1 VTAAARA
8 TLTAMRFLLTHPS
21 ETRPSLVVDTC
32 PAIEDATVERLRT
45 DLHGLGCPNGLLF
58 DAERCVILRDTYSSM
73 SADSII
79 VEAEQPAT
87 DAVLAK
93 AGPGTLDERVAG
105 WLEMLSVRWDSA
117 LPLEPA
123 VAAPFIAD
131 IVPAASG
138 SMLYALK
145 GAA

>member
-1 VTAAARA
+1 
-8 TLTAMRFLLTHPS
+8 MRFLLTHPS
-21 ETRPSLVVDTC
+21 ETRPSLVVDTH
-32 PAIEDATVERLRT
+32 PAIDDGAIERLRA

-73 SADSII
+73 SADSIV
-79 VEAEQPAT
+79 VEPEQPGT

-93 AGPGTLDERVAG
+93 VGPGALDERVAS
-105 WLEMLSVRWDSA
+105 WLEMLSARWDSA

-138 SMLYALK
+138 SMLHALR

>member
-1 VTAAARA
+1 
-8 TLTAMRFLLTHPS
+8 MRFLLTHPS

-32 PAIEDATVERLRT
+32 RVIDEAAIKRLRT

-58 DAERCVILRDTYSSM
+58 DAERCVILRDSYSSM
-73 SADSII
+73 DADSIV
-79 VEAEQPAT
+79 VESEQTAT
-87 DAVLAK
+87 DAILAK
-93 AGPGTLDERVAG
+93 VAPGVLDERVG
-105 WLEMLSVRWDSA
+105 RWLEMLSVRWDSA
-117 LPLEPA
+117 LPQESA
-123 VAAPFIAD
+123 VAALFIAD

>member
-1 VTAAARA
+1 
-8 TLTAMRFLLTHPS
+8 MRFLLTHPS

-32 PAIEDATVERLRT
+32 RAIVDETISRLRT
-45 DLHGLGCPNGLLF
+45 DLNGLGCPNGLLF
-58 DAERCVILRDTYSSM
+58 DVERCVILRDTYASM
-73 SADSII
+73 DADSII
-79 VEAEQPAT
+79 VEPDQLAT
-87 DAVLAK
+87 DAVLTKVA
-93 AGPGTLDERVAG
+93 PGALDERVAQ

-117 LPLEPA
+117 LPQEPA
-123 VAAPFIAD
+123 VASPFIAD